1 MWNDGT
7 VWMNGMNEK
16 VKEKATLTL
25 TLTLM
30 NDDDI
35 STGLDVS
42 IVDNQCMYELNCYTT
57 QHNKYNY

>member
-25 TLTLM
+25 M

-42 IVDNQCMYELNCYTT
+42 IVDN
-57 QHNKYNY
+57 

>member
-1 MWNDGT
+1 
-7 VWMNGMNEK
+7 MNGMNEK
-16 VKEKATLTL
+16 VKEKATL

-42 IVDNQCMYELNCYTT
+42 IVDN
-57 QHNKYNY
+57 

>member
-16 VKEKATLTL
+16 VKEKATLI
-25 TLTLM
+25 LM

-42 IVDNQCMYELNCYTT
+42 IVDN
-57 QHNKYNY
+57 

>member
-16 VKEKATLTL
+16 VKEKATL
-25 TLTLM
+25 M

-42 IVDNQCMYELNCYTT
+42 IVDN
-57 QHNKYNY
+57 